1 MVLLQV
7 KFPKF
12 VILEAVQSDPITAIK
27 LADICR
33 RVVGIQHMIGK
44 LFKGREDFGE
54 TITVPAVVMLAGIVS
69 LLVYLHAVIVTD
81 VLPEVVFTFEAIIAS
96 VARRPSQHTGL
107 WYFSHVLSSN
117 PAFLWFTTVIVPC
130 STTDEDWKEAV

>member
-44 LFKGREDFGE
+44 LFKGCEELEE
-54 TITVPAVVMLAGIVS
+54 TMTALAVVILADMEE
-69 LLVYLHAVIVTD
+69 LLLCLHAVIVTD

-96 VARRPSQHTGL
+96 VARRPSQHTSL
-107 WYFSHVLSSN
+107 WYFSHVFSSN
-117 PAFLWFTTVIVPC
+117 PVF
-130 STTDEDWKEAV
+130 